1 MELMQEAE
9 ERQFA
14 YLDEDE
20 RDLIESVENDEWIPV
35 EDAEAAKMRARQSA
49 RKTLQR
55 AKRSRQQVDPDESS
69 NEDESS
75 RPVSVRHSQRDAV
88 R

>member
-1 MELMQEAE
+1 MQEAE

-55 AKRSRQQVDPDESS
+55 DERARQQLDPDESR
-69 NEDESS
+69 NEDEPSG
-75 RPVSVRHSQRDAV
+75 PYVRASQQ
-88 R
+88 